1 MADELGFC
9 GALWRDLST
18 FSSHPWRLR
27 SSVEE
32 EISRQKHN
40 CYFRMHI
47 KGVILCFLSLCH
59 YLQCGTFICYL
70 SSIVTISFNK
80 VTANTWRR
88 YRYTTD
94 NAPEELLWCHAGWN
108 FSLFGLCLCVPPKK
122 TTGRKRLKK
131 KNVWKVE
138 VDLLGLGLQGSSRSD
153 SFRFSRQRQVEA
165 SCPRLSH
172 FSNLFFFSR
181 RSSGLGCLI
190 GRNKYSKN

>member
-70 SSIVTISFNK
+70 SSFVTISFNK

-94 NAPEELLWCHAGWN
+94 NAPEELLRYQVK
-108 FSLFGLCLCVPPKK
+108 LFGFLPIFVFPKSGREEKRRERGGGEKK
-122 TTGRKRLKK
+122 TFVLG
-131 KNVWKVE
+131 VE
-138 VDLLGLGLQGSSRSD
+138 VDLLGLGLQGSSCSD
-153 SFRFSRQRQVEA
+153 LPRFSR
-165 SCPRLSH
+165 
-172 FSNLFFFSR
+172 
-181 RSSGLGCLI
+181 
-190 GRNKYSKN
+190 

>member
-70 SSIVTISFNK
+70 SSFVTISFNK

-88 YRYTTD
+88 YTTRYTTD
-94 NAPEELLWCHAGWN
+94 NAPEELLWCQGETFRCSAYV
-108 FSLFGLCLCVPPKK
+108 CVSPPKK
-122 TTGRKRLKK
+122 RQEERDWK

-153 SFRFSRQRQVEA
+153 SFRFSTTT
-165 SCPRLSH
+165 
-172 FSNLFFFSR
+172 SR
-181 RSSGLGCLI
+181 S
-190 GRNKYSKN
+190 